1 MANAASTIEIELEI
15 RDAINRLGKLE
26 GELKKSSSAMDR
38 VANSTR
44 KMESAFKSA
53 KNAAS
58 ALVAA
63 ISVQQIAQAADTFTN
78 FANQIRIATN
88 SAAEAAAVQKELYR
102 VSQTTGTAI
111 EDTTKLY
118 ARLRVAA
125 DQLGSSQAETIR
137 ITEIV
142 AKSLAAAGTSS
153 TEASGALLQLA
164 QALNSPK
171 VQAEEF
177 NSLIDGM
184 PNLLKEVEKQLGLT
198 AGSLKK
204 FVTDGNLTNQLFKD
218 AILGSA
224 EAINE
229 QFGAAQDTIATSLTR
244 ISNSFTLLI
253 GKVEESTGIFSG
265 TAKVMT
271 DLADE
276 FDKSDGI
283 VRDFAEGIKILGIA
297 FDKLKQLAI
306 NLTKPLR
313 DAFSIFTGG
322 ESNPIVTTLNYIQAG
337 FGFLSVA
344 AQYETQN
351 AALQIERLTL
361 HVRDFFIGMIANMFS
376 FFEKVDNFFINQ
388 INKIIG
394 YYNSAANAIGMDGD
408 VAPIATSTEAQE
420 SALKF
425 ERDSAFELAEN
436 YRKSADLWTQY
447 KAELEGVAGEFRG
460 LQNQIDS
467 GTLIKTEEQLGNVNL
482 EAANAASSVEKLK
495 EKIEEVKEIE
505 YTDFTGK
512 ISQEQ
517 QDRFTEA
524 LEEEFRIR
532 TEMGQLTEEQQDRFT
547 QGLEEEFRRV
557 TEINALTED
566 KNRLYEESLFPKARE
581 LTYLE
586 EVTAELKTQLL
597 LQGQLNEE
605 AERTAGAIVSGV
617 SGAGPNA
624 SRATNIA
631 QSKTVEEAAAKL
643 ILSNEKVAKAIDSS
657 FELLF
662 DVLDPF
668 IDLLGD
674 LISAINRLI
683 GALIENATNAAENLL
698 DTVGLGPNGY
708 IFGGGLARD
717 LEAAFSSSRPGGPT
731 NQQKAFAQADSIFE
745 NIADS
750 PSTRD
755 QLQPKIDELADLIP
769 DLGLTEVINR
779 ITQNTEEAVSS
790 LEAVQEINF
799 KTLAAASS
807 APYLMNQIGKE
818 IKKVNQKIAETEE
831 KSKIVIQGLI
841 EAYIQEPLNALNDLT
856 QSAQDQIDAIDFQNM
871 SIEEQIEFRY
881 QESIATIEQ
890 QKALA
895 DLIDDED
902 LRTQLL
908 NAANKAEAKT
918 LELKNKQLAALERE
932 QRLLALQNVESGLQ
946 ALLSDFERT
955 IEKINDLVQGL
966 FDQVQELLFSDFSPL
981 GPQEQ
986 FAQAQSNYES
996 LLENAF
1002 DQEATEDDIK
1012 ALQGFVNEYL
1022 SAARNVFK
1030 SSTAFTTIFEGVLG
1044 DLTGLGLQ
1052 TGFNMPIQAASTLS
1066 SGAEDLL
1073 GDLPEEL
1080 QTAISDM
1087 ISGLN
1092 LATLAFAQQQVE
1104 FLTTV
1109 YQIPLVIEN
1118 DLLVVDTTNVNKP
1131 ISLNDSNFSIDSN
1144 SLLQI
1149 DLSVL
1154 MSTSMFTVNTSGLN
1168 FGTITPTATAG
1179 RPNLG
1184 KITPTVSLNTSLVTG
1199 AFTSLSNSVNT
1210 AISNFVDAL
1219 QRPNAILG
1227 LVSLGASGD
1236 YVNLGAN
1243 NVRDDQQG
1251 NHGPKGIASGSGN
1264 ISFADL
1270 TATYLQSGMQ
1280 VFPYAV
1286 YFRAYGSSFA
1296 HYFDSITD
1304 ARRAY
1309 EIVTMP
1315 QYSNE
1320 GITKHGFRHG
1330 GIVDAM
1336 DTIPAMLSPGEYI
1349 LSPETVRRYGV
1360 SNLNRLNSG
1369 DTAALNATSDPE
1381 VKRLLA
1387 ELIVAVR
1394 ENDTEVNVYTDMA
1407 GQTKAGIEEFRSE
1420 LRERTRRQG
1429 DKFLPA
1435 RYI

>member
-53 KNAAS
+53 RNAAS

-229 QFGAAQDTIATSLTR
+229 QFGAAQDTIGTATQRINNSLTM
-244 ISNSFTLLI
+244 LI
-253 GKVEESTGIFSG
+253 GKFEQSTGIFNK
-265 TAKVMT
+265 TANALTK
-271 DLADE
+271 LATE
-276 FDKSDGI
+276 FDKADNI
-283 VRDFAEGIKILGIA
+283 VRQFSEVVVMLGVY
-297 FDKLKQLAI
+297 FDKLKQLALA
-306 NLTKPLR
+306 LTKPLR
-313 DAFSIFTGG
+313 DAFSVFSGG
-322 ESNPIVTTLNYIQAG
+322 TSNPIAKTINYIQYS
-337 FGFLSVA
+337 LSLLTVA
-344 AQYETQN
+344 VDYQTQN
-351 AALQIERLTL
+351 LAIRLERLAYQI
-361 HVRDFFIGMIANMFS
+361 RDFFIGMVANLLS
-376 FFEKVDNFFINQ
+376 FFESVDNFFINQ
-388 INKIIG
+388 INKVIG
-394 YYNSAANAIGMDGD
+394 YYNSAADSIGMDGD
-408 VAPIATSTEAQE
+408 VAPIATSTSARE
-420 SALKF
+420 SELKF
-425 ERDSAFELAEN
+425 ERDSAEFLADS
-436 YRKSADLWTQY
+436 YRRQADLLRQAEEAYTAVNAEFNQYTQ
-447 KAELEGVAGEFRG
+447 
-460 LQNQIDS
+460 QIDS

-505 YTDFTGK
+505 YTDFTGQ
-512 ISQEQ
+512 ISEAQQEE
-517 QDRFTEA
+517 FTRQ
-524 LEEEFRIR
+524 LEEQFRIR
-532 TEMGQLTEEQQDRFT
+532 TELGQLTEDQQNRFT
-547 QGLEEEFRRV
+547 QGLEEEFERV
-557 TEINALTED
+557 TEINALTQQ
-566 KNRLYEESLFPKARE
+566 KNDLYEASLFPKARE

-586 EVTAELKTQLL
+586 EATEQLRTQLL

-605 AERTAGAIVSGV
+605 AERTAGAIVSGI

-624 SRATNIA
+624 SRAINIA
-631 QSKTVEEAAAKL
+631 QSKSPEEAAAKL

-662 DVLDPF
+662 EVLDPF

-683 GALIENATNAAENLL
+683 GALIENATNAAEGLL

-731 NQQKAFAQADSIFE
+731 NQQKAFAQADLIFE
-745 NIADS
+745 NIADA

-779 ITQNTEEAVSS
+779 ITQNTEEAVAS

-841 EAYIQEPLNALNDLT
+841 EAYIQEPLNALDDLT

-918 LELKNKQLAALERE
+918 IELKNKQLDQLERE
-932 QRLLALQNVESGLQ
+932 QQLLALQNVETGLQ

-955 IEKINDLVQGL
+955 IEKIDELVQGL

-986 FAQAQSNYES
+986 FAQAQSTYES

-1002 DQEATEDDIK
+1002 DADATEEDIK
-1012 ALQGFVNEYL
+1012 LLQAFVNEYL
-1022 SAARNVFK
+1022 TAARNVFK

-1052 TGFNMPIQAASTLS
+1052 TSVNAPIQASSNLS
-1066 SGAEDLL
+1066 SDLEEILSVLDEDFAEVVNTLIASIDS
-1073 GDLPEEL
+1073 
-1080 QTAISDM
+1080 A
-1087 ISGLN
+1087 
-1092 LATLAFAQQQVE
+1092 ALAFAQQQIEYITEVA
-1104 FLTTV
+1104 
-1109 YQIPLVIEN
+1109 QIPLTLSGDDIVI
-1118 DLLVVDTTNVNKP
+1118 DTSG
-1131 ISLNDSNFSIDSN
+1131 ISETVELTSDNFSLDSTN
-1144 SLLQI
+1144 L
-1149 DLSVL
+1149 DLSLV
-1154 MSTSMFTVNTSGLN
+1154 MSTSMFTVDTSGLN
-1168 FGTITPTATAG
+1168 LGTITPIATAG
-1179 RPNLG
+1179 TPNLG
-1184 KITPTVSLNTSLVTG
+1184 TITPTVSLNTSSVTS
-1199 AFTSLSNSVNT
+1199 AFSTLTTNVNN
-1210 AISNFVDAL
+1210 AISSFVSGLSETYAKLGIINIGGTGSFVSDATTFSGN
-1219 QRPNAILG
+1219 QYSAG
-1227 LVSLGASGD
+1227 DYGAS
-1236 YVNLGAN
+1236 V
-1243 NVRDDQQG
+1243 
-1251 NHGPKGIASGSGN
+1251 KSGSN
-1264 ISFADL
+1264 TSFADL
-1270 TATYLQSGMQ
+1270 TATYLQSGEE
-1280 VFPYAV
+1280 VYPYGI
-1286 YFRAYGSSFA
+1286 YFRYSGNSYAYYYETLS
-1296 HYFDSITD
+1296 D
-1304 ARRAY
+1304 ANQVY
-1309 EIVTMP
+1309 NSYKDIFNP
-1315 QYSNE
+1315 
-1320 GITKHGFRHG
+1320 TKYGFRQG
-1330 GIVDAM
+1330 GLVPDPM

-1369 DTAALNATSDPE
+1369 DSAAINATSDPE

-1394 ENDTEVNVYTDMA
+1394 ENETEVNVYTDMA

-1429 DKFLPA
+1429 EQYVPA